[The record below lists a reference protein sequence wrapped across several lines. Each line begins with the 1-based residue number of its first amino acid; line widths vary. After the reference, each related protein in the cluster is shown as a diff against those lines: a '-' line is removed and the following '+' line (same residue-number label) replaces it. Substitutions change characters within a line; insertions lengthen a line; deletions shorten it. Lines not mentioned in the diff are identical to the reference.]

1 MTHTTDARRT
11 VLITGGARRLG
22 AVLCQTFA
30 AAGWQVLCHYQHSA
44 REALALQRQLTD
56 AGTPIT
62 LYQAD
67 LANAAQRQ
75 AMMQAI
81 AEQHGP
87 LQALVN
93 NASMFDAD
101 GGHDFPLALARQQL
115 EVNLLAPLDLTRQ
128 MAAQHPADAVA
139 ACVAI
144 HVLDQKVYNLNPD
157 YFSYSVS
164 KLALERAV
172 ELQAQALAPRTR
184 VCGVAPGLMLVS
196 GPQTDAN
203 FAAASRA
210 NLLRRPLDPQDVA
223 RACVFL
229 ADNPAITGSTL
240 CVDNGQHLVPLPR
253 DIMFVV
259 DELLQQHLP
268 PTP

>member
-1 MTHTTDARRT
+1 MSQLPSARPT
-11 VLITGGARRLG
+11 VLVTGGARRLG

-30 AAGWQVLCHYQHSA
+30 QAGWEVLCHYQYSV
-44 REALALQRQLTD
+44 EAALELQQQLAVV
-56 AGTPIT
+56 GTPIT

-67 LANAAQRQ
+67 LADAAQRQ

-81 AEQHGP
+81 AQAHGP
-87 LQALVN
+87 LRALVN
-93 NASMFDAD
+93 NASLFDAD
-101 GGHDFPLALARQQL
+101 GGDDFPLPQAREQL
-115 EVNLLAPLDLTRQ
+115 EVNLLAPLDLARQ
-128 MAAQHPADAVA
+128 MAAMHPADAVD

-157 YFSYSVS
+157 YFSYSIS

-172 ELQAQALAPRTR
+172 ELQAQALAPRAR
-184 VCGVAPGLMLVS
+184 ICGVAPGLMLVS
-196 GPQTDAN
+196 GPQSATN

-210 NLLRRPLDPQDVA
+210 NLLRRPLDPIHVA
-223 RACVFL
+223 QSCLFL
-229 ADNPAITGSTL
+229 ASNPAITGTTL

-259 DELLQQHLP
+259 DELLQPHL
-268 PTP
+268 TPIP